1 MEDTNEMKM
10 EFDSYSSNESFARVA
25 VAAFCT
31 RLNPTLEE
39 LSDLKTAISEAITNC
54 IIHAYDNQIR
64 KIQIICRIKGQEVEV
79 NIIDHG
85 KGMEDVAKA
94 MEPLYT
100 TRPDLDR
107 SGMGFAFME
116 AFMDEVQVES
126 TPGEGTC
133 VCMRKKLGCFTH
145 PYA

>member
-1 MEDTNEMKM
+1 MILQRKENGVIEMKRRGSMVMEDTNEMKM

-79 NIIDHG
+79 NIMIMWG
-85 KGMEDVAKA
+85 KG
-94 MEPLYT
+94 
-100 TRPDLDR
+100 
-107 SGMGFAFME
+107 SGRCGK
-116 AFMDEVQVES
+116 S
-126 TPGEGTC
+126 HGTA
-133 VCMRKKLGCFTH
+133 VYH
-145 PYA
+145 PP